1 MINVRNR
8 AVIPERQP
16 HKMRPSQAAASE
28 AVTLTAKNRAPYMP
42 MSMNDSQL
50 RLRKAI
56 VSASDRL
63 LCVCVCACVCVRVR
77 AFCDTSY

>member
-28 AVTLTAKNRAPYMP
+28 AVTLSLTATNRAPY
-42 MSMNDSQL
+42 
-50 RLRKAI
+50 AY
-56 VSASDRL
+56 V
-63 LCVCVCACVCVRVR
+63 
-77 AFCDTSY
+77 YE

>member
-28 AVTLTAKNRAPYMP
+28 AVTLTATNRAPNA

-63 LCVCVCACVCVRVR
+63 LCVCVCVR
-77 AFCDTSY
+77 ACPRVL